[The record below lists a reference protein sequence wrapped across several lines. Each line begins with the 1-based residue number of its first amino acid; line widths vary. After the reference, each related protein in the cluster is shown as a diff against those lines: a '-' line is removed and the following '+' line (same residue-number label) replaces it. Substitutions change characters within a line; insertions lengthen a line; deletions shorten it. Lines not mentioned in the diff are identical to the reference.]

1 MVVSTMNELTST
13 AKKIME
19 VFRYFR
25 IKRDEI
31 LSTKMILSKR
41 ELWQD
46 VTDEHFTH
54 AIAELMGMGY
64 LAKIKSPEGLR
75 LLEAGDDYLKQIE
88 LKLI

>member
-41 ELWQD
+41 ELWHY
-46 VTDEHFTH
+46 VTDKQFTQ
-54 AIAELMGMGY
+54 AIEELIEMGY
-64 LAKIKSPEGLR
+64 IEKIKTPEGWR
-75 LLEAGDDYLKQIE
+75 LLERGDEYLKE
-88 LKLI
+88 LER